1 MIKVTSTETA
11 KIYVAGTKIE
21 VSSVVLRVGGTI
33 EFTGKQLPTVVEVF
47 ENEEVFKE
55 TPSNKMKIDGFD
67 TFKTFDL
74 SNGEEEEEPFKPQS
88 LGVAHQEFKS
98 YLEGLGFT
106 AVISGI

>member
-1 MIKVTSTETA
+1 MIKATSTETA

-47 ENEEVFKE
+47 ENEEVFK
-55 TPSNKMKIDGFD
+55 TAPSNKMKIDGFE
-67 TFKTFDL
+67 TFKSFDL
-74 SNGEEEEEPFKPQS
+74 SNGEEEETFKPQS
-88 LGVAHQEFKS
+88 LEVAHEEFKS

>member
-47 ENEEVFKE
+47 ENEEVFK
-55 TPSNKMKIDGFD
+55 TAPSNKMKIDGFE
-67 TFKTFDL
+67 TFKSFDL
-74 SNGEEEEEPFKPQS
+74 SNGEEEETFKPQS
-88 LGVAHQEFKS
+88 LEVAHEEFKS

>member
-21 VSSVVLRVGGTI
+21 LPSVVLRVGGTI

-47 ENEEVFKE
+47 ENDEVFK
-55 TPSNKMKIDGFD
+55 TAPNNKMKIDGFE
-67 TFKTFDL
+67 TFKSFDL
-74 SNGEEEEEPFKPQS
+74 SNGDEPETFKPQS
-88 LGVAHQEFKS
+88 LEVAHEEFKA

>member
-1 MIKVTSTETA
+1 MIKVTSTEKA

-47 ENEEVFKE
+47 ENEEVFK
-55 TPSNKMKIDGFD
+55 TAPSNKMKIDGFE
-67 TFKTFDL
+67 TFKSFDL
-74 SNGEEEEEPFKPQS
+74 SNGEEEETFKPQS
-88 LGVAHQEFKS
+88 LEVAHEEFKS

>member
-1 MIKVTSTETA
+1 MITVTSTETA

-47 ENEEVFKE
+47 ESQEVFKE
-55 TPSNKMKIDGFD
+55 TPSNKMKIEGFD

-74 SNGEEEEEPFKPQS
+74 SNGDDPETFKPQS
-88 LGVAHQEFKS
+88 LGVAHQEFKA

>member
-1 MIKVTSTETA
+1 MITVTSTETA

-21 VSSVVLRVGGTI
+21 LPSVVLRVGGTI

-47 ENEEVFKE
+47 ENDEVFK
-55 TPSNKMKIDGFD
+55 TAPNNKMKIDGFE
-67 TFKTFDL
+67 TFKSFDL
-74 SNGEEEEEPFKPQS
+74 SNGDETETFKPQS
-88 LGVAHQEFKS
+88 LEVAHEEFKA

>member
-1 MIKVTSTETA
+1 MITVTSTETA

-21 VSSVVLRVGGTI
+21 LPSVVLRVGGTI

-47 ENEEVFKE
+47 ENEEVFK
-55 TPSNKMKIDGFD
+55 TAPSNKMKIDGFD

-74 SNGEEEEEPFKPQS
+74 SNGDEPETFKTQG
-88 LGVAHQEFKS
+88 LQVAHEEFKA

-106 AVISGI
+106 AVVSGI